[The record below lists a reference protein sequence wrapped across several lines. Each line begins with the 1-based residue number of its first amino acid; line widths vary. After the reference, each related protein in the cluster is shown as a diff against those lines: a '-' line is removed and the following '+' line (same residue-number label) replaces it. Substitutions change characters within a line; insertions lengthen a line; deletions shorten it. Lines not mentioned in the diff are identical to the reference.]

1 MNNVS
6 LCLSKL
12 EKEEQTNPK
21 ASKRKK
27 KMKIGLEMNEIENQ
41 KMTEGKK
48 IGKFNVNK
56 MSSLKR
62 FKKMTF

>member
-1 MNNVS
+1 
-6 LCLSKL
+6 
-12 EKEEQTNPK
+12 
-21 ASKRKK
+21 
-27 KMKIGLEMNEIENQ
+27 MKIGLEMNEIENQ

-48 IGKFNVNK
+48 IGKFNINK